1 MSASSLN
8 SFTATNVNANGIIQ
22 GSIELVDRYASI
34 SVSIVNNGSNGQL
47 YVKFGNSNNGLF
59 EFAEVY
65 EVLDQTPKS
74 ISTSV
79 KSKYMS
85 VVYVNGTNV
94 CNSVNV
100 YTALLTGIGNN
111 IDVNLNYASDSV
123 TVYNSELNPLWITNN
138 SETPLYIS
146 GAISIGDVTVTNLPT
161 DYSNVFLQQN
171 ILSNLQVFNGQTQ
184 SNLTAI
190 TTAIDNL
197 PVPLGQTGYISV
209 RNDGLLGITGSVGL
223 TGAVGILPDQ
233 SVAVSN
239 QITGYSLETTS
250 QDILN
255 TVSNPPTA
263 TLILDS
269 PEGIQAYA
277 DTVPAPTGDAYK
289 RPGWSY
295 TNISAGNKFNYYFY
309 SNGNTTQTLQ
319 DITGAWCI
327 CENDAIDTTS
337 SIVNPIISI
346 YTVGNLNIWYQS
358 SRAYSGNTN
367 MVAGMKYLCYWGDE
381 PTVFPE
387 LPRIQLS
394 LAISNGP
401 QLPTEQILTMSVGS
415 DSGAPAGTIK
425 NLMTHIGWRNAS
437 NEFITELISDADF
450 ISTDVRILDKLS
462 TGIAVSGTVNIGNT
476 GNFFGPTGYV
486 SVKVVD
492 GPSGFT
498 GVQTVNGTVSIGNT
512 GDFFGPTGYVS
523 VKVVDGYSGFTGVQ
537 TVEVNNFAT
546 SGLAKEVTLGS
557 LYTTTSGMASTTTT
571 IGTNT
576 GLLADCVNNGI
587 YNLGIKIRESSALV
601 QVSNVGFDN
610 LSNLNIPVSYM
621 NSNIILGNSNLSI
634 LSGAVADNKFQ
645 CNVSIASGQKVI
657 IDSGS
662 VNILSLPAVEIS
674 GLVEVSNIGFTSLSN
689 IDIPMSYLN
698 SNIVLGNSNLSIIA
712 SNVNGLSSCVSGSNL
727 NVRMYGSSDGTTWHH
742 IKTNPNGVVS
752 TNSILETD
760 AGELTATV
768 SSGNYN
774 ALDVSVKN
782 SSLPVNSVNSG
793 SWGNAVNN
801 GSLNGN
807 QYTAS
812 FDISASSY
820 VYVIYRDGSTGVFD
834 SILVEFSFDN
844 TNWYYLGD
852 AIFPSTPQG
861 QQYRQGTLNDKRVY
875 AWNFCRFKNN
885 GNNSLSGVY
894 ITVLGSSI

>member
-1 MSASSLN
+1 MTTPSQFSYNNLQASSTV
-8 SFTATNVNANGIIQ
+8 SGNVTDV
-22 GSIELVDRYASI
+22 SSVVSASI
-34 SVSIVNNGSNGQL
+34 SVVCKGVNCNVFCKYKATKDATEYDFIDDPVL
-47 YVKFGNSNNGLF
+47 
-59 EFAEVY
+59 VY
-65 EVLDQTPKS
+65 DSTPKNFS
-74 ISTSV
+74 VAV
-79 KSKYMS
+79 KSKFMLITITTDNSICDSLTCYTQYS
-85 VVYVNGTNV
+85 TSLPNDFDVKIRAESGDSITVVN
-94 CNSVNV
+94 
-100 YTALLTGIGNN
+100 TA
-111 IDVNLNYASDSV
+111 
-123 TVYNSELNPLWITNN
+123 
-138 SETPLYIS
+138 ETPIFVSGSIS
-146 GAISIGDVTVTNLPT
+146 VDTTGLATSANQEVLNDCISDNKLNVNAVIDTSLLATEITAEQSL
-161 DYSNVFLQQN
+161 SNVFALRN
-171 ILSNLQVFNGQTQ
+171 FVETSFTFTPSKNLWVQVDT
-184 SNLTAI
+184 SEI
-190 TTAIDNL
+190 
-197 PVPLGQTGYISV
+197 PVDV
-209 RNDGLLGITGSVGL
+209 N
-223 TGAVGILPDQ
+223 
-233 SVAVSN
+233 VSN
-239 QITGYSLETTS
+239 QITGYSLESTQ

-255 TVSNPPTA
+255 TVSNPQTA

-269 PEGIQAYA
+269 PEGISAYA
-277 DTVPAPTGDAYK
+277 DSNPAPTADAYK
-289 RPGWSY
+289 RKGWYY
-295 TNISAGNKFNYYFY
+295 TNTSAGNKFNYYFY

-319 DITGAWCI
+319 NITGGWCI
-327 CENDAIDTTS
+327 CENDSTTTTS

-358 SRAYSGNTN
+358 SRAYAANVN
-367 MVAGMKYLCYWGDE
+367 MVAGMKYLFWWGVE

-387 LPRIQLS
+387 LPRVQLT

-415 DSGAPAGTIK
+415 DSGAPAGSIK
-425 NLMTHIGWRNAS
+425 NLLSHIAWRNS
-437 NEFITELISDADF
+437 TNEFITELIGDADF

-476 GNFFGPTGYV
+476 GDFFGPTGYI
-486 SVKVVD
+486 SVRNLD
-492 GPSGFT
+492 GYSGFT

-523 VKVVDGYSGFTGVQ
+523 IRNIDGYSGFTGVQ
-537 TVEVNNFAT
+537 TVNGTVSIGSLPSVEINNFAT
-546 SGLAKEVTLGS
+546 SGLAKEITLGS

-861 QQYRQGTLNDKRVY
+861 QQYRQGTLNDKRKY
-875 AWNFCRFKNN
+875 GWNYIRFKNN
-885 GNNSLSGVY
+885 GNSSLSSVY
-894 ITVLGSSI
+894 ITILGSSI